1 MSEKTIEIRHKSSG
15 MMRDAFKRLMRNKAA
30 VLGLVIILILILSAI
45 FANVVAPFSY
55 DEQNLRQRFL
65 APSPEHWFGTD
76 EYGRDIFS
84 RILYGSRTSL
94 MVGAIS
100 VTISSGI
107 GTLLGAISGYYG
119 NRVDNIIM
127 RFIDIMLAIP
137 NILLAISI
145 AATLGPGIVNVMIAV
160 GISSVPGYARLVRAS
175 VMSLRDQ
182 EFIEAARS
190 IGANDFRIIMKHILP
205 NCMAPIIVQATMSI
219 AIAILSAAA
228 LSFLGLGVQPP
239 MPEWG
244 SMLSNGRAYIRD
256 YWWVVTFPGV
266 AIMATVFAFNL
277 FGDGLRDA
285 LDPRLKQ

>member
-1 MSEKTIEIRHKSSG
+1 
-15 MMRDAFKRLMRNKAA
+15 
-30 VLGLVIILILILSAI
+30 
-45 FANVVAPFSY
+45 
-55 DEQNLRQRFL
+55 
-65 APSPEHWFGTD
+65 
-76 EYGRDIFS
+76 
-84 RILYGSRTSL
+84 
-94 MVGAIS
+94 
-100 VTISSGI
+100 
-107 GTLLGAISGYYG
+107 
-119 NRVDNIIM
+119 
-127 RFIDIMLAIP
+127 
-137 NILLAISI
+137 
-145 AATLGPGIVNVMIAV
+145 
-160 GISSVPGYARLVRAS
+160 
-175 VMSLRDQ
+175 
-182 EFIEAARS
+182 
-190 IGANDFRIIMKHILP
+190 MKHILP